1 MAKQRQRVCLA
12 FFAIQDFKYLV
23 RVWID
28 LSVRTSVQVPEPRH
42 LLGRVSTIV
51 VALIV
56 GALGGFL
63 SFKGY
68 VRRA

>member
-12 FFAIQDFKYLV
+12 FFG
-23 RVWID
+23 VWID
-28 LSVRTSVQVPEPRH
+28 SSVRTSVQVPEPRH

>member
-1 MAKQRQRVCLA
+1 MAKQRQRVYLA

-28 LSVRTSVQVPEPRH
+28 SYVRTSVQVPEPRH